1 MKKIL
6 LLVLTVVPVLG
17 MCASAA
23 VPIERNESDE
33 IPYALAQNVFAENE
47 ELLCTIC
54 ETMLE
59 RQADKLDIRYVEGE
73 DNVYDRQVWEERGD
87 EYVQTSIPEYT
98 AILEL
103 EYDRSLFNWLDG
115 IVLPVFDFVKQE
127 DAIDISFRTY
137 SNYEEPLRNNRH
149 GFYYV
154 DCDCCENASLEDML
168 AKHMSDEWE
177 FKMKKEDEY
186 ELAPMSEHFIYY
198 HWRG

>member
-6 LLVLTVVPVLG
+6 LLILTVVPVLS

-33 IPYALAQNVFAENE
+33 VPYALAQSLFAESE
-47 ELLCTIC
+47 EILYAIC

-59 RQADKLDIRYVEGE
+59 RQTDQLDIRYVEGE

-87 EYVQTSIPEYT
+87 EYGQTSIPEYT
-98 AILEL
+98 AIVEL
-103 EYDRSLFNWLDG
+103 EYDRSLFTGWGG
-115 IVLPVFDFVKQE
+115 IILPVSNVVRRE
-127 DAIDISFRTY
+127 DAVDISLVTY
-137 SNYEEPLRNNRH
+137 PNYEEPLRNNRH

-154 DCDCCENASLEDML
+154 DCDCCENASLEDIL
-168 AKHMSDEWE
+168 AKHMSDQWE
-177 FKMKKEDEY
+177 FKMKVEDEY
-186 ELAPMSEHFIYY
+186 ELVPMSEHFIYY